1 MLFGINLGAIGS
13 GKNCGGFE
21 VFVIGACPAAVGKE
35 FKTSASALPVI
46 PEVIRGALLIFLLM

>member
-21 VFVIGACPAAVGKE
+21 VFVIEACPAAVGKE

-46 PEVIRGALLIFLLM
+46 LIEGALLIFLLM

>member
-1 MLFGINLGAIGS
+1 MLFGINLGAIGC

-21 VFVIGACPAAVGKE
+21 VFVIEACPAAVGKE

-46 PEVIRGALLIFLLM
+46 LIEGALLIFLLM